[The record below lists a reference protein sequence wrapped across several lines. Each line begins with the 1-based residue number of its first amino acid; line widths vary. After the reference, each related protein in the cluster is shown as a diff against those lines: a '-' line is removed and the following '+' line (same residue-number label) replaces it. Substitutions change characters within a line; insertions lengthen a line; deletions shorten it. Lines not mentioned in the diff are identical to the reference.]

1 VSSRTFATLDPNR
14 IGDGLALEMGNLIV
28 KTNADQL
35 SNARK
40 CLGTVPRGTGDA
52 YFECYFY
59 SDTRPADLA
68 ETCSVGI
75 AQVGSSLDTY
85 VGEDA
90 DSIGLII
97 GTGEIQSGGSVIET
111 VNSQAERLCIG
122 VLVRLEAG
130 SAGDTVAFS
139 VNGNLLY
146 EASIPDGQFW
156 VPAVTVSG
164 LDAGDMRAFLN
175 FGQRGFD
182 YPAIVVS

>member
-1 VSSRTFATLDPNR
+1 
-14 IGDGLALEMGNLIV
+14 MGNLIV

-40 CLGTVPRGTGDA
+40 CLGTVPRGAGSA

-59 SDTRPADLA
+59 SDTRPDDLA

-75 AQVGSSLDTY
+75 AQVGSPLDAY
-85 VGEDA
+85 VGEDS
-90 DSIGLII
+90 DSIGLIV
-97 GTGEIQSGGSVIET
+97 GTGEIQSGGSAIET
-111 VNSQAERLCIG
+111 VNAQAERLCIG
-122 VLVRLEAG
+122 VLIRIEGG
-130 SAGDTVAFS
+130 SAGDSVAFS
-139 VNGNLLY
+139 VNGNLLA
-146 EASIPDGQFW
+146 EVAIPSSEFW